1 MYGREIFCMEMLENK
16 GVSWIV
22 ALCIAA
28 AVTVLALL
36 SAQGLR
42 ALGQA
47 PAGTVTQ
54 LPCSPSQAIEP
65 LGDGVIYSDGTHLH
79 ALGSDGRQKWNY
91 MVGVG
96 FSFDAG
102 KDGVAAWTGSS
113 VALLDDASGK
123 SLFSGVMNDTVISAV
138 MGEKHAAV
146 LIGSDEQNSTLV
158 IMEHGGREIDRIA
171 LPNVM
176 VLEYGFFNNGNML
189 WVMSLDTEGT
199 IPMSQIT
206 TYRPGRMKSGHIT
219 DSDQVLYRV
228 MFESPDV
235 YTVGTTYIKTYDY
248 TGVENVAKRRLI
260 YGWYLMDTDGSGSN
274 TLMAYVPM
282 AQVGTEV
289 SVSDVRL
296 ISGDK
301 EKTVR
306 MPFPCYALD
315 VVGNKVYGFS
325 EQYVM
330 SIGLNDSTASVS
342 PLPMKCDDLLGITDG
357 RQAILTSEGS
367 VYLVTLP

>member
-1 MYGREIFCMEMLENK
+1 MEMLENK

-28 AVTVLALL
+28 VVTLMALL
-36 SAQGLR
+36 SAQALR
-42 ALGQA
+42 AMGKA

-54 LPCSPSQAIEP
+54 LPCSPSQVIEP
-65 LGDGVIYSDGTHLH
+65 LGEGVIYSDSTHLH

-96 FSFDAG
+96 FSFDAST
-102 KDGVAAWTGSS
+102 DGVAAWTGSS
-113 VALLDDASGK
+113 IALLDDATGK
-123 SLFSGVMNDTVISAV
+123 PLFSGVMNDTVISAV
-138 MGEKHAAV
+138 MGQKYAAV

-158 IMEHGGREIDRIA
+158 IMEHGGREIDRIS

-219 DSDQVLYRV
+219 DSDQVLYQV

-248 TGVENVAKRRLI
+248 TGVENVSKRRLI
-260 YGWYLMDTDGSGSN
+260 YGWYLMDSDGSGSN
-274 TLMAYVPM
+274 SLMAYVPM
-282 AQVGTEV
+282 SQIGTAV
-289 SVSDVRL
+289 SISDVRM
-296 ISGDK
+296 IGNNK

-306 MPFPCYALD
+306 MPFPCFALE

-330 SIGLNDSTASVS
+330 SIGLNDSKASVS
-342 PLPMKCDDLLGITDG
+342 SLPMKCEDMLGITDG